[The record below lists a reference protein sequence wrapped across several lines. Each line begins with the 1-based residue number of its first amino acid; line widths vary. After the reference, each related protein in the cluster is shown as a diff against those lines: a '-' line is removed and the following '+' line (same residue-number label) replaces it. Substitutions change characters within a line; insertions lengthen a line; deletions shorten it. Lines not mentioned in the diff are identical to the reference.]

1 MKPTLLALSLTTL
14 IPLAACQSESSP
26 SITDRIS
33 QATSEAAEKIQDAA
47 GDAAAKV
54 REEMATSNLR
64 LGGGAD
70 GLPKA
75 ELSPE
80 GDLIIGGQ
88 AIPLDAAQREKVLAF
103 REQLVEVAAG
113 GADIGIQGAS
123 LATKALGDAAA
134 AIASGE
140 TAGLEAK
147 IEAEADAIRDAAQA
161 LCNRI
166 PELRAARDALVVAVP
181 EFAPYA
187 ALDKNDLGNCHVE
200 A

>member
-1 MKPTLLALSLTTL
+1 MKPSLIALSLAAL
-14 IPLAACQSESSP
+14 LPLAGCQSESSP

-33 QATSEAAEKIQDAA
+33 QATADASAKMKEAAGE
-47 GDAAAKV
+47 AAAKI
-54 REEMATSNLR
+54 REEMATGNLS

-75 ELSPE
+75 ELSPQ

-88 AIPLDAAQREKVLAF
+88 ALPLDEMQKQRVLAF
-103 REQLVEVAAG
+103 REQLVEVAVG

-140 TAGLEAK
+140 TADLEAK
-147 IEAEADAIRDAAQA
+147 IESEAGAIREAAQA
-161 LCNRI
+161 LCNRL
-166 PELRAARDALVVAVP
+166 PELRAARDALVAAVP

-187 ALDKNDLGNCHVE
+187 ALDKNDLDNCNVE